1 MFSHWSA
8 RCRVNRMRF
17 SNTGLARR
25 PKCFAAYQIGN
36 MGKSRRTDTRM
47 KTDWNKWVYKTK
59 DRIRSVIGLAED
71 RKYTNW
77 NILGC
82 SLVIFFFFFF
92 FVNKIGHTFSRP
104 TCDLI
109 DISRALWRH
118 VSLPVYEM
126 KYVFGSDKEF
136 QKLCNKI
143 LNLLIIFSMVGCHRY
158 ITVNYKVNELSSGR
172 NRGKS
177 VHHMGFITSFSM
189 MKS

>member
-1 MFSHWSA
+1 MF
-8 RCRVNRMRF
+8 CGV
-17 SNTGLARR
+17 SN
-25 PKCFAAYQIGN
+25 
-36 MGKSRRTDTRM
+36 
-47 KTDWNKWVYKTK
+47 
-59 DRIRSVIGLAED
+59 
-71 RKYTNW
+71 RKYGKTPTDGHSHENKLEQMSIE
-77 NILGC
+77 NQRPDQVGYRVSRGQEIHELEYIGMLSC
-82 SLVIFFFFFF
+82 HFFL

-118 VSLPVYEM
+118 VSLPVHEM

-136 QKLCNKI
+136 QSLCNKI

-177 VHHMGFITSFSM
+177 AHHMGFITSFSM